1 MALIIN
7 NLSKSFDDNIVFKN
21 FNLTIKPNEIVLLS
35 GKSGI
40 GKSTLLRI
48 INNLESADDGE
59 IFIDD
64 ICLSKSLDNKAK
76 YVSKK
81 DKLKYMKKIGLVFQ
95 DFALFNNLCVI
106 DNLIEPIYK
115 DKNARKKALELLD
128 LVDLSEKANSK
139 INTLSGG
146 EKQRVAIA
154 RTLMLDQQYICFD
167 EPTSS
172 LDKETTNSIIN
183 LIKKLADKGM
193 GVLVVSHDIDF
204 QNKVAT
210 RKINA
215 NTFISG

>member
-1 MALIIN
+1 MALIIK

-21 FNLTIKPNEIVLLS
+21 FSLTIKPNEIVVLS

-48 INNLESADDGE
+48 INNLESADNGE
-59 IFIDD
+59 ICIDD
-64 ICLSKSLDNKAK
+64 NCLSKSVDRKAK
-76 YVSKK
+76 YMSKK

-146 EKQRVAIA
+146 QKQRVAIA
-154 RTLMLDQQYICFD
+154 RALMLDQQYICFD

-193 GVLVVSHDIDF
+193 GGLNCF
-204 QNKVAT
+204 P
-210 RKINA
+210 
-215 NTFISG
+215 